1 MPDDNSTQIGRVCE
15 VNGASITV
23 TLDQEMAGTSPIY
36 RGNLYSIGQVGSLVR
51 IPQGLVDLIAT
62 VNKVNIVESVA
73 DSETAVTQTNDERG
87 IQIELIGQIDHGTD
101 QFQRGVG
108 SYPGL
113 NDPVH
118 FTTAED
124 LNAIF
129 PTSNNNRFR
138 AGGLAVDESVPI
150 TLNAERLVVQ
160 HAAIV
165 GSTGSGK
172 TSAVSSI
179 LQSFVEQGW
188 NASNIVVIDP
198 HGEYTTALGDI
209 ASVLSVLG
217 DESQQLRVPYWALPA
232 GDILEIF
239 AGNQPNRQLQNR
251 FEELVTEKRGDFADE
266 ADWLDIDVTAVSSE
280 TPIPFDIRSV
290 WHEVDKENRET
301 RQEANDPNSA
311 CQIESGDASKLEP
324 SRYEP
329 YGPAGNPPH
338 KGPNYDHYRNG
349 PEYLRLGLLDPQLQF
364 FQEPLGEP
372 SGKDPLVEVTKE
384 WLGGEKPISV
394 LDFSGVPNQ
403 TGDTAVG
410 VILDLLF
417 ELALRS
423 DTDGMGIGRSSP
435 VLIVLEEAH
444 RYLSDS
450 AGGLTRDAANRIARE
465 GRKYGMGLL
474 AVTQRPKELPET
486 ALAQC
491 GTLISLRL
499 TNSADQGTIKAALPD
514 TVTGIAD
521 VLPSLRT
528 HEAIISGEA
537 VELPVRTFLDKP
549 DPWPEAEDPSLEP
562 WRSNP
567 KAPDVEDVLTS
578 WRDTY
583 Q

>member
-1 MPDDNSTQIGRVCE
+1 MPNDTPTQIGRVRE
-15 VNGASITV
+15 VNGASVTV
-23 TLDQEMAGTSPIY
+23 TLDREMAGTSPIY
-36 RGNLYSIGQVGSLVR
+36 RGNLHSIGQVGSLVR

-62 VNKVNIVESVA
+62 VNKVNIEESVT
-73 DSETAVTQTNDERG
+73 DSETSVTQVDDERRL
-87 IQIELIGQIDHGTD
+87 QVELIGQIDHGTE

-118 FTTAED
+118 FTTASD
-124 LNAIF
+124 LNSIF
-129 PTSNNNRFR
+129 PTSNEHRFR
-138 AGGLAVDESVPI
+138 AGCLAVDESVPV

-179 LQSFVEQGW
+179 LQNFVEQGW
-188 NASNIVVIDP
+188 DASNIIVIDP
-198 HGEYTTALGDI
+198 HGEYATALEDV

-217 DESQQLRVPYWALPA
+217 DAGGQLRVPYWALPA
-232 GDILEIF
+232 EEILEIF
-239 AGNQPNRQLQNR
+239 AGNQPNRTFQNR
-251 FEELVTEKRGDFADE
+251 FEELVTEERCDFAEE
-266 ADWLDIDVTAVSSE
+266 ANWLEIDVAAVSSE
-280 TPIPFDIRSV
+280 TPIPFDIRSI
-290 WHEVDKENRET
+290 WHELDAENRET
-301 RQEANDPNSA
+301 RQEADDPNSV
-311 CQIESGDASKLEP
+311 CQTDPGDASELEP
-324 SRYEP
+324 AQYEP

-338 KGPNYDHYRNG
+338 KGPNHGHYGNG
-349 PEYLRLGLLDPQLQF
+349 PEHLRLGLRDPQLQF
-364 FQEPLGEP
+364 FQNPPGDPTGE
-372 SGKDPLVEVTKE
+372 DPLVEVTKE
-384 WLGGEKPISV
+384 WLGSAKPISV
-394 LDFSGVPNQ
+394 LDFSGVPNR
-403 TGDTAVG
+403 TGDTAIG
-410 VILDLLF
+410 VVFDLLF

-423 DTDGMGIGRSSP
+423 DADGMGIGRPSP
-435 VLIVLEEAH
+435 VLVVLEEAH

-450 AGGLTRDAANRIARE
+450 GDGLTHDAANRIARE

-474 AVTQRPKELPET
+474 AVTQRPKELPAT

-537 VELPVRTFLDKP
+537 VELPVRAFLDKP

-567 KAPDVEDVLTS
+567 EAPDVENALTT